1 MEKPWAMEELR
12 LKSWQKLNLAI
23 NDSNTPCSILCKAVV
38 VSGKGYCVLFTDL
51 SRIWWHSAMENEYSD
66 FFKKC
71 NNNMTYAE
79 KKLKDFIEHKVTKFA
94 VLNGVSWTVPLV
106 TSSTNGTSKPEDA
119 SLDAWSVT
127 MHDETLSTKFTISWT
142 FHLRTLP
149 MDSVEHC
156 TFNHIVQPMS
166 FMVTSLWRKLQAATH
181 EVERQASE
189 IEVLKESVDQTNI
202 SRSSS
207 NAKEPSDYASAAPQT
222 QTQAFG
228 MFDNAAIVE
237 LFVNSIDTNP
247 DARDG
252 MSRIC
257 HPLPA
262 AADAILTESGAVC
275 DNDDGGGH
283 EQVVA
288 VDNGAPVVDS
298 TVTPGNDQAP
308 ASTDEICVGR
318 GWRQVL
324 EDERKRKAAKQDSK
338 ASMHRKRRKR
348 QGGL

>member
-189 IEVLKESVDQTNI
+189 IEI
-202 SRSSS
+202 
-207 NAKEPSDYASAAPQT
+207 
-222 QTQAFG
+222 
-228 MFDNAAIVE
+228 M
-237 LFVNSIDTNP
+237 
-247 DARDG
+247 
-252 MSRIC
+252 
-257 HPLPA
+257 HPP
-262 AADAILTESGAVC
+262 
-275 DNDDGGGH
+275 H
-283 EQVVA
+283 
-288 VDNGAPVVDS
+288 
-298 TVTPGNDQAP
+298 
-308 ASTDEICVGR
+308 
-318 GWRQVL
+318 
-324 EDERKRKAAKQDSK
+324 
-338 ASMHRKRRKR
+338 HKRRR
-348 QGGL
+348 RRLVCLTMPRLSSCLSIPSTQIRMPETGCRESAIRSQPQRTRY